1 MNTIDIKKKLIQQ
14 INLSSDKTLL
24 KELYEYLN
32 RENETQGIF
41 ELNEAQHHSIEKSRK
56 EVKDGNYV
64 THQKANQESKILC
77 TKKNPIEVKGSNLKF
92 LINKFYL

>member
-1 MNTIDIKKKLIQQ
+1 MNTIEIKKKLIQQ

-56 EVKDGNYV
+56 EVKDGKFL
-64 THQKANQESKILC
+64 THQKANQEIDEWL
-77 TKKNPIEVKGSNLKF
+77 
-92 LINKFYL
+92 NK